1 MKVKKRSA
9 SAKPLSTP
17 SKRRKYLLSK
27 VVREFAIDFL
37 DLNLDNRSPDF
48 RTENGTRDN
57 HCIARLI
64 FKHPQQTQTDHAPQ
78 GATGLTIDI
87 QNNFAAA
94 TRAVPADLEI
104 RPITYNGPHRL
115 AIKTTII
122 PIRPGIGKQ
131 RNRTVKDFLE
141 IFESEKIIPTGFRN
155 ANGYLVGCR
164 DVMSQYVFQLEESR
178 LLNAAAENYTDFNN
192 NYGPTAADV
201 RAHAVEHAC
210 FNDTY
215 HYHYQQIP
223 NINYTGPRIGLTS
236 HEGLELL
243 MSSGPQTEASS

>member
-1 MKVKKRSA
+1 MGKKRSASAGPSSAPVKMKVKKRSA

-17 SKRRKYLLSK
+17 SKRRKYGTRDFKKMADISRYLLSK

-87 QNNFAAA
+87 QNNHAAV

-104 RPITYNGPHRL
+104 KPITYNGPHRL

-164 DVMSQYVFQLEESR
+164 DVM
-178 LLNAAAENYTDFNN
+178 
-192 NYGPTAADV
+192 
-201 RAHAVEHAC
+201 
-210 FNDTY
+210 
-215 HYHYQQIP
+215 
-223 NINYTGPRIGLTS
+223 
-236 HEGLELL
+236 
-243 MSSGPQTEASS
+243 